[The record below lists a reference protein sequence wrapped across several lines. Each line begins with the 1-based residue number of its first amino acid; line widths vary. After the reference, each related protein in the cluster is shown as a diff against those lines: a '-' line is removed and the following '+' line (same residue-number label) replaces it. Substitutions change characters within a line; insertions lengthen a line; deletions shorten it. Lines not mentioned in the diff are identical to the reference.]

1 MADPR
6 SRLRSALIGLALALF
21 AAGLLLFWTA
31 PDPEQVAPAGEAAA
45 LRAVKTQR
53 VRAVPIR
60 SRAEF
65 AGVLEAR
72 RSVQLFAETHGAVT
86 RLGAEA
92 LDRVEAGQLLLAVD
106 PFQAEVAVERAVA
119 TLARSESELALAR
132 SNLERRRS
140 LAQRSVA
147 SDADLEDAENGEKV
161 AAAALR
167 QSRAEL
173 ERTRDDL
180 RKKTIAAPFAGVLR
194 SFRVEQGEYVR
205 EGQQLGEL
213 LDLET
218 ARVVIGLSDRQIV
231 MVRSGQPVEVA
242 VEAYPGESFAGS
254 ILRVGAASDPSSRK
268 FPVEVELPNPE
279 GRLLPGMIATVA
291 FDLGGEQARTLIPR
305 EASVE
310 EFGLRFVWV
319 IEQEELEEQQGGA
332 LVARRRRV
340 GVRAMP
346 FRPAEFEVLSGV
358 AEGEEIALTGT
369 RQLREGERVKR
380 DGTPKR

>member
-1 MADPR
+1 MAEPR
-6 SRLRSALIGLALALF
+6 SRLRSVLIGLALALF
-21 AAGLLLFWTA
+21 ATGLLLFWTA
-31 PDPEQVAPAGEAAA
+31 PDPERVGPAGEAVA

-60 SRAEF
+60 SRAAV

-72 RSVQLFAETHGAVT
+72 RSVQLFAETHGAVIQV
-86 RLGAEA
+86 GAEA

-106 PFQAEVAVERAVA
+106 PFQAEVAVEHAVA
-119 TLARSESELALAR
+119 TLARADSELALAR

-147 SDADLEDAENGEKV
+147 SDADLEDAENAEKV

-167 QSRAEL
+167 QSRADL
-173 ERTRDDL
+173 ERARDDL
-180 RKKTIAAPFAGVLR
+180 EKKTIVAPFAGVLR
-194 SFRVEQGEYVR
+194 SFQVEQGEYVR
-205 EGQQLGEL
+205 EGQELGEL

-231 MVRSGQPVEVA
+231 MVGSGQPVEVA
-242 VEAYPGESFAGS
+242 VEAYPGESFAGR

-279 GRLLPGMIATVA
+279 GRLLPGMVASVA
-291 FDLGGEQARTLIPR
+291 FDLGAEQPRTLIPR

-319 IEQEELEEQQGGA
+319 IEREGEA

-340 GVRAMP
+340 DVRALP
-346 FRPAEFEVLSGV
+346 FHPAEFELLSGV
-358 AEGEEIALTGT
+358 AEGEEIALTAT

-380 DGTPKR
+380 DGTPTR

>member
-6 SRLRSALIGLALALF
+6 SRLRSALVGLTLALF
-21 AAGLLLFWTA
+21 GAGLLLFWTA
-31 PDPEQVAPAGEAAA
+31 PDPERIAPAGEAAA

-60 SRAEF
+60 SRAEI

-72 RSVQLFAETHGAVT
+72 RSVQLFAETRGAVT
-86 RLGAEA
+86 RVGAEA

-106 PFQAEVAVERAVA
+106 PFQAEVAVERGVA

-291 FDLGGEQARTLIPR
+291 FDLGVEQARTLIPR

-319 IEQEELEEQQGGA
+319 IEQEEQEGQESGA

-358 AEGEEIALTGT
+358 AEGEEIALTGM

-380 DGTPKR
+380 DGSPER

>member
-1 MADPR
+1 MGVLSQLPGQFR
-6 SRLRSALIGLALALF
+6 FQSVGVGG
-21 AAGLLLFWTA
+21 AAVWT
-31 PDPEQVAPAGEAAA
+31 E
-45 LRAVKTQR
+45 
-53 VRAVPIR
+53 
-60 SRAEF
+60 
-65 AGVLEAR
+65 AGVERPSA
-72 RSVQLFAETHGAVT
+72 S
-86 RLGAEA
+86 LG
-92 LDRVEAGQLLLAVD
+92 VC
-106 PFQAEVAVERAVA
+106 ERD
-119 TLARSESELALAR
+119 LARAR
-132 SNLERRRS
+132 SNLERGRS

-147 SDADLEDAENGEKV
+147 SAPYLADAENAEKF

-167 QSRAEL
+167 QSRDEL
-173 ERTRDDL
+173 ERARDDL
-180 RKKTIAAPFAGVLR
+180 QKKSIAAPFAGVLR

-268 FPVEVELPNPE
+268 FPVELELPNPE

-291 FDLGGEQARTLIPR
+291 FDLGPERPGALIPR

-319 IEQEELEEQQGGA
+319 IEQEEQQEEGGA
-332 LVARRRRV
+332 LVARRRLV
-340 GVRAMP
+340 GVRAVP

-358 AEGEEIALTGT
+358 AEGEEIALTGM
-369 RQLREGERVKR
+369 RQLREGERVRR
-380 DGTPKR
+380 DGTPTR

>member
-1 MADPR
+1 M
-6 SRLRSALIGLALALF
+6 
-21 AAGLLLFWTA
+21 
-31 PDPEQVAPAGEAAA
+31 
-45 LRAVKTQR
+45 
-53 VRAVPIR
+53 
-60 SRAEF
+60 
-65 AGVLEAR
+65 
-72 RSVQLFAETHGAVT
+72 
-86 RLGAEA
+86 
-92 LDRVEAGQLLLAVD
+92 
-106 PFQAEVAVERAVA
+106 A

-147 SDADLEDAENGEKV
+147 SDADLEDAENAEKV

-173 ERTRDDL
+173 ERVRDDL
-180 RKKTIAAPFAGVLR
+180 EKKTIEAPFAGVLR

-291 FDLGGEQARTLIPR
+291 FDLGAEQARTLIPR

-310 EFGLRFVWV
+310 EYGLRFVWV
-319 IEQEELEEQQGGA
+319 IEQEERKGGA

-340 GVRAMP
+340 GVRALP

-380 DGTPKR
+380 DGTAKR

>member
-1 MADPR
+1 MAEQR
-6 SRLRSALIGLALALF
+6 SRLRSALIGLALVLF

-31 PDPEQVAPAGEAAA
+31 PDPERVAPAGEAVA
-45 LRAVKTQR
+45 LREVKTQR
-53 VRAVPIR
+53 LRAVPIR
-60 SRAEF
+60 SRAEL

-106 PFQAEVAVERAVA
+106 PFQAEVAVERGVA
-119 TLARSESELALAR
+119 TQARSESELALAR

-140 LAQRSVA
+140 IAQRSVA

-173 ERTRDDL
+173 KRARDDL
-180 RKKTIAAPFAGVLR
+180 DKKTIAAPFAGVLR

-231 MVRSGQPVEVA
+231 MVRSG
-242 VEAYPGESFAGS
+242 
-254 ILRVGAASDPSSRK
+254 
-268 FPVEVELPNPE
+268 
-279 GRLLPGMIATVA
+279 
-291 FDLGGEQARTLIPR
+291 
-305 EASVE
+305 
-310 EFGLRFVWV
+310 
-319 IEQEELEEQQGGA
+319 
-332 LVARRRRV
+332 
-340 GVRAMP
+340 
-346 FRPAEFEVLSGV
+346 
-358 AEGEEIALTGT
+358 
-369 RQLREGERVKR
+369 
-380 DGTPKR
+380 

>member
-1 MADPR
+1 MVDRPP
-6 SRLRSALIGLALALF
+6 RLRSILIGLTLALF
-21 AAGLLLFWTA
+21 GAGLLLFWTA
-31 PDPEQVAPAGEAAA
+31 PDPERVAPAGEEAA

-86 RLGAEA
+86 RVGAEA

-106 PFQAEVAVERAVA
+106 PFQAEVAVERGVA

-132 SNLERRRS
+132 SNRERLRS
-140 LAQRSVA
+140 LAKRSVA
-147 SDADLEDAENGEKV
+147 SDADLEDAENAEKV

-173 ERTRDDL
+173 ERVRDDL
-180 RKKTIAAPFAGVLR
+180 QKKTIAAPFAGVLR

-231 MVRSGQPVEVA
+231 MVHSGQPVEVA

-254 ILRVGAASDPSSRK
+254 ILRVGAAWDPSSRK

-279 GRLLPGMIATVA
+279 GRLLPGMIATVS
-291 FDLGGEQARTLIPR
+291 FDLGSEQPRKLIPR
-305 EASVE
+305 EASLE

-319 IEQEELEEQQGGA
+319 IEQEEQEGGA

-340 GVRAMP
+340 GVRALP
-346 FRPAEFEVLSGV
+346 FRPAEFELLSGV

-369 RQLREGERVKR
+369 RQLREGERIQR